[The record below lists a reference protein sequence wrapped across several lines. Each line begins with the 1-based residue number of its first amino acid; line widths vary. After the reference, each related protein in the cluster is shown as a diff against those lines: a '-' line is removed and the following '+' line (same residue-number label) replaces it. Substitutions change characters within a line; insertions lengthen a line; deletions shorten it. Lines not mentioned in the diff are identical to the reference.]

1 MKHFFKGVAAVAIVL
16 FISMIIHI
24 FFNMNGIDINRYIN
38 NYVEIMLTSSFAT
51 LIYQLLLK
59 NEKNKNAQK

>member
-1 MKHFFKGVAAVAIVL
+1 MKHFFKGVAAVAIVM

-59 NEKNKNAQK
+59 NEKSKNDQK

>member
-59 NEKNKNAQK
+59 NEKNKNDQK